1 MMIKVLTGGGCSIDI
16 SILTPIYNVDEIAKD
31 IEQANLLKYYDNQYQ
46 QYWLTC
52 AVHNVIK
59 KYVWDD

>member
-1 MMIKVLTGGGCSIDI
+1 MWRSVTNDDKSID
-16 SILTPIYNVDEIAKD
+16 SVILTPIYDGDEIAKD